1 MRSNLPS
8 AQADAWLRSAVAVLV
23 AGTGLAAD
31 LVVTELHY
39 HPQSGNP
46 AEEFLELHNASA
58 NPVGLA
64 GWQLSR
70 GVAFTFPALSLPA
83 GGFLVVAA
91 DTNVFRAAHPGFS
104 GALVGNW
111 TGALSDRGETLEL
124 MSPAGVSVERI
135 SYATQGD
142 WGERGYAASHLGFRG
157 LEWLSGH
164 DGRNRSLE
172 RINPFANGSLGQ
184 NWRSS
189 QVAGGTP
196 GVTNSVHASVQAPF
210 LTEVEH
216 LPAVPRSTNSVTLRA
231 RISGGPPGN
240 RTVTAFH
247 RLDGATNFSAT
258 PLLDDG
264 LHGDGLAG
272 DALFGA
278 LLAPQTNGTVV
289 EYYVQVTGP
298 DNLARTWPA
307 PLADGGGQVVNALYQ
322 VDDSADGTLP
332 RFRVVFT
339 ERDRQTLAAI
349 EAQLWHSTSDA
360 QINASLVASEHGVAE
375 VRHNVGFRIRGST
388 SRDVN
393 PPSRRIALPDD
404 RTWHDQRVLV
414 LNGVNPHTQVAGS
427 GLAQLAGL
435 PAGRSRL
442 AELRENGQARAGV
455 GSPVAGLYAQN
466 ESLNGDYADQAFPGD
481 GNGNLYGTQGFGS
494 LFYLGED
501 AAPYA
506 DPLFYT
512 KETNAELN
520 DWKDLIRLTRVLNQP
535 SSPEYAADVAA
546 VADTE
551 EWVRYLA
558 VNTLLANWES
568 TLSNPRVTVTST
580 NTVVVTGDY
589 FLYRGVQD
597 PRFRLV
603 PYDLDSCLGA
613 EGDFTVGQGLYSFLG
628 VPALKQLFQEP
639 TIGSRY
645 QAELRRLAD
654 SVFSPAQ
661 VDPLF
666 DRILGA
672 EVPAAL
678 LVKLKD
684 FNRLRRDFVL
694 SNLPAQT
701 RVQSSF
707 PLVGGYPTTTGAT
720 AALAGVASGADV
732 VSVRIAGTLANW
744 DATQG
749 KWTATVPLLPGL
761 NRLVIESV
769 NAAGEVVQRQPYDL
783 WREATER
790 VVTGPLAADTTW
802 RAEDGPFRIN
812 QQFVVPAGVTLTITA
827 GTSVQFAPGAGL
839 LVQGR
844 LLAEGTADRRV
855 QFLLHPRLSG
865 RWSGLGFDGATNESR
880 VLRADLRN
888 TLRSPVQTTN
898 STLRLEHME
907 WPGHQANVLIAFNSS
922 LTVRECV
929 FPTMLFDEAVQGN
942 GMPANGHVLFE
953 GNTFGSTIGYA
964 DIVDFYGGQ
973 RPGPIPVFL
982 DNVFLGGSDDGL
994 DLDGTDAHIEGNVFQ
1009 RFHKNHSDTS
1019 ESSAIATGRGSKGE
1033 TTRLTVVR
1041 NIFVDNDHDLTLKDY
1056 ATAVVRQNTFVGSR
1070 LGSLAF
1076 SEPLRPGGAPPISM
1090 RARDCIWWNTP
1101 TVFFG
1106 LDQSLFTNAWFD
1118 VRVDNS
1124 VFSEPGPWFGTN
1136 NLAADPLFVNPTN
1149 DFRLRA
1155 GSVARARAL
1164 AGQDL
1169 GAHVPAGAVIVGAPT
1184 QPTAARDLTFSVAGA
1199 GLTHYRFALD
1209 DADWGETLPLDQTIT
1224 LSGLTTGHH
1233 RLKVIGMNSGNLW
1246 QPEPGTVAEW
1256 DVVADFA
1263 SVRINELLADNSGA
1277 VPVGTQSPDLV
1288 ELHNPGNLP
1297 FNLGGASAT
1306 DNPDRPRKFVFP
1318 AGTVLPPGGHLTLY
1332 ADSATQPPGIHLDF
1346 ALDRDGEQ
1354 FLLFAADGTP
1364 LDRVD
1369 FGPQLPG
1376 KSIGRDTQGDW
1387 TLTEPTFGT
1396 ANRPTL
1402 LGDARRIR
1410 LNEWLA
1416 NTFPGAN
1423 DWVELFN
1430 PEPLPVLLDGL
1441 SLTDAL
1447 AGSLRRAPVF
1457 PLTFIAARGFL
1468 ALDASGTANRAGRLD
1483 LSLAADF
1490 GVLAV
1495 TDRNGTV
1502 LDSVL
1507 TTAQALG
1514 QTEGRRPDGFGPVG
1528 PLPGPSFEAT
1538 NGVEPHPPITLKVSR
1553 DATGTAVIAEVSGTL
1568 AGRTYLLEYSPFV
1581 TLGWKQF
1588 DTLLVTGATGRFA
1601 PINVEEG
1608 ARFFR
1613 VTVTE

>member
-1 MRSNLPS
+1 MKQFPFTRLTESGCLT
-8 AQADAWLRSAVAVLV
+8 AVALTL
-23 AGTGLAAD
+23 ASTGLAAD

-46 AEEFLELHNASA
+46 AEEFLELHNVSA

-70 GVAFTFPALSLPA
+70 GVAFTFPAISLPA
-83 GGFLVVAA
+83 DGFLVVAA
-91 DTNVFRAAHPGFS
+91 DTNVFRTAHPGFS

-111 TGALSDRGETLEL
+111 TGALSDRSETLEL
-124 MSPAGVSVERI
+124 LSPAGVSVERI

-142 WGERGYAASHLGFRG
+142 WGERGYAAAHLGFRG

-196 GVTNSVHASVQAPF
+196 GANNSVHASVQAPF

-216 LPAVPRSTNSVTLRA
+216 LPAVPRSTNSVTVRA
-231 RISGGPPGN
+231 RISGGPPGS
-240 RTVTAFH
+240 RAVTAFH
-247 RLDGATNFSAT
+247 RPDGAAGFSAT

-264 LHGDGLAG
+264 LHGDGFAG
-272 DALFGA
+272 DGLFGA
-278 LLAPQTNGTVV
+278 VLAPQTNGTVV
-289 EYYVQVTGP
+289 EYYVRVTAP
-298 DNLARTWPA
+298 ENWVRTWPA
-307 PLADGGGQVVNALYQ
+307 PLADGGGQVANALYQ
-322 VDDSADGTLP
+322 VDDSPDGVLP

-360 QINASLVASEHGVAE
+360 QINASVVASEHGVTE

-404 RTWHDQRVLV
+404 RTWHGQRVVV
-414 LNGVNPHTQVAGS
+414 LNGANPHAQVAGS
-427 GLAQLAGL
+427 ALAQLAGL

-442 AELRENGQARAGV
+442 AELRENGQARAGA

-466 ESLNGDYADQAFPGD
+466 ESLNGDYTDQAFPGD

-506 DPLFYT
+506 DPLFYS

-520 DWKDLIRLTRVLNQP
+520 DWSDLARLTRVLNQP
-535 SSPEYAADVAA
+535 TSPEYAADVAA

-568 TLSNPRVTVTST
+568 TLSNPRVTVTPT

-589 FLYRGVQD
+589 FLYRGVRD

-613 EGDFTVGQGLYSFLG
+613 EGAFTVGQGLYSFLG

-645 QAELRRLAD
+645 PAELRRLAD
-654 SVFSPAQ
+654 TVFSPAQ
-661 VDPLF
+661 VDTLL
-666 DRILGA
+666 DRILGR

-678 LVKLKD
+678 LAKLKE

-701 RVQSSF
+701 RVQTSF
-707 PLVGGYPTTTGAT
+707 PLVGGYPTTTAAT
-720 AALAGVASGADV
+720 AALVGVASGADI
-732 VSVRIAGTLANW
+732 VSVRIAGTPAVW

-749 KWTATVPLLPGL
+749 KWSATVPLLPGL
-761 NRLVIESV
+761 NRLAIESV
-769 NAAGEVVQRQPYDL
+769 NGAGEVVQRQPYDL
-783 WREATER
+783 WREAADR
-790 VVTGPLAADTTW
+790 VVIGPLAADTTW

-827 GTSVQFAPGAGL
+827 GTAVQFAPGASL

-880 VLRADLRN
+880 VLHADLRN

-898 STLRLEHME
+898 STLRLEYLE
-907 WPGHQANVLIAFNSS
+907 WPGHQANVLISFNSS
-922 LTVRECV
+922 LTIRECA

-1009 RFHKNHSDTS
+1009 HFHKNHSETS

-1033 TTRLTVVR
+1033 TSRLTVVR
-1041 NIFVDNDHDLTLKDY
+1041 NVFLDNDHDLTLKDY
-1056 ATAVVRQNTFVGSR
+1056 AAVVLRQNTFVGSR

-1164 AGQDL
+1164 AGLDL

-1184 QPTAARDLTFSVAGA
+1184 EPTAARNLTLAIAGA

-1209 DADWGETLPLDQTIT
+1209 DADWGEARPLDQTIT
-1224 LSGLTTGHH
+1224 LSGLTAGHH
-1233 RLKVIGMNSGNLW
+1233 RLKVIGLNSGNLW

-1256 DVVADFA
+1256 DVVADFGD
-1263 SVRINELLADNSGA
+1263 VRLNELLAENTANTASGTKAPDLLELYNSG
-1277 VPVGTQSPDLV
+1277 S
-1288 ELHNPGNLP
+1288 LP
-1297 FNLGGASAT
+1297 FDLSGMSLT
-1306 DNPDRPRKFVFP
+1306 DNPERPRKFVFP
-1318 AGTVLPPGGHLTLY
+1318 EGTTIAAAEYLVLK
-1332 ADSATQPPGIHLDF
+1332 ADSSNAPGEFHLGFSFDN
-1346 ALDRDGEQ
+1346 DGEQ
-1354 FLLFAADGTP
+1354 LLLFNRDGI
-1364 LDRVD
+1364 LKERLD
-1369 FGPQLPG
+1369 FGGQLPG
-1376 KSIGRDTQGDW
+1376 YSIGRDSTGAW
-1387 TLTEPTFGT
+1387 NLCLPTFGVPNT
-1396 ANRPTL
+1396 PAQ
-1402 LGDARRIR
+1402 LGDPRLVR
-1410 LNEWLA
+1410 LNEWSIYTA
-1416 NTFPGAN
+1416 PKSNSS
-1423 DWVELFN
+1423 VELFN
-1430 PEPLPVLLDGL
+1430 LGTAPVDLTGLYFTDTLAGAPLQAPIHPLTFVSGRGFRVLSVGASARPEAGVDLPLSSEYGLL
-1441 SLTDAL
+1441 SLTATD
-1447 AGSLRRAPVF
+1447 
-1457 PLTFIAARGFL
+1457 
-1468 ALDASGTANRAGRLD
+1468 GTAVD
-1483 LSLAADF
+1483 
-1490 GVLAV
+1490 AV
-1495 TDRNGTV
+1495 IY
-1502 LDSVL
+1502 
-1507 TTAQALG
+1507 TAIPPG
-1514 QTEGRRPDGFGPVG
+1514 QSEGRRPDGFGPIS
-1528 PLPGPSFEAT
+1528 PLPSPRFHVT
-1538 NGVEPHPPITLKVSR
+1538 NGIEPQPPIALKVSR
-1553 DATGTAVIAEVSGTL
+1553 DVTGTAVIAEVSGTL
-1568 AGRTYLLEYSPFV
+1568 AGRTYLLEYSPIMAS
-1581 TLGWKQF
+1581 GWKQF
-1588 DTLLVTGATGRFA
+1588 DTLLATGASGRFA
-1601 PINVEEG
+1601 PIAVEEG